1 MAISQNKLT
10 PLLVGVAALIVV
22 YALYSKFSSSS
33 APVASGTAMRSVPQ
47 PGVDPAS
54 APKSSGIFGKGGSS
68 LPPVRPGDADN
79 SAETLAQVI
88 ASNKELRDTA
98 QKALERLDELE
109 RRSSAQTASQR
120 ADVRAPVNSGVDP
133 VTPSGQ
139 GALNA
144 SPSTTPAPAA
154 APGDDN
160 PLGALLDNGL
170 NAASKMVA
178 GFNGG
183 KTASVAA
190 AGNPP
195 NAGGVAGMP
204 SGLGYDGGNPG
215 IGAGMPGA
223 PDAAPSTALRK
234 FVAPMGY
241 RTVSANGERGATT
254 LVRSALAPAAPVMP
268 LALTDP
274 TGAAAP
280 GGNAKPEPIPYFT
293 IPENAT
299 LPRVTTMTTL
309 VGRIPIDGRV
319 QDPVPFK
326 VIIGRDN
333 LAASGAFVA
342 DDIAGVVASGI
353 AVGDMSLSC
362 VEGYIQSLT
371 FIFDD
376 GTVRTVSQRMNGAS
390 GGFGSGS
397 GGGVSLSATSKLG
410 WLSDQYGNP
419 CIPGKFETDA
429 PRYLSEVIGGK
440 ALSAAGAAYAQ
451 SQTTTVNSSG
461 PLGATS
467 SSQVTGSVGKNVLGK
482 VVNNSANELTD
493 WLMRRLDNSFDAV
506 VVRAGTRVA
515 VHIEQSINIDKE
527 PDGRKLDYARDRTKL
542 AQQQGVRHG
551 MD

>member
-10 PLLVGVAALIVV
+10 PLLVGIAAVIVG
-22 YALYSKFSSSS
+22 YALYSKFGSH
-33 APVASGTAMRSVPQ
+33 APPVASGTAMKSVPQ

-54 APKSSGIFGKGGSS
+54 APKSSGLLGNGGSS
-68 LPPVRPGDADN
+68 LPAVRPGDADN

-109 RRSSAQTASQR
+109 RRTGVQSVS
-120 ADVRAPVNSGVDP
+120 PGVDP
-133 VTPSGQ
+133 RTLPKAEPMVNP
-139 GALNA
+139 AA
-144 SPSTTPAPAA
+144 VPAPTV
-154 APGDDN
+154 APVPTPGVAPAPNDGN
-160 PLGALLDNGL
+160 PLGALIDNGL
-170 NAASKMVA
+170 NAAAKMMGGFSGPGGRPVTAANA
-178 GFNGG
+178 GAN
-183 KTASVAA
+183 
-190 AGNPP
+190 P
-195 NAGGVAGMP
+195 NANAGANSIP
-204 SGLGYDGGNPG
+204 SGLGYDSTSLGSGNP
-215 IGAGMPGA
+215 AA
-223 PDAAPSTALRK
+223 PDAPPSTALTK
-234 FVAPMGY
+234 MVVPMGY
-241 RTVSANGERGATT
+241 RTVSANGERGAT
-254 LVRSALAPAAPVMP
+254 LVRSTLAPAPATP
-268 LALTDP
+268 LAFNDP
-274 TGAAAP
+274 MGAAAAP
-280 GGNAKPEPIPYFT
+280 GNAKPEPVPYFT

-309 VGRIPIDGRV
+309 VGRVPVDGRV

-326 VIIGRDN
+326 VIVGRDN
-333 LAASGAFVA
+333 LAASGAYVS
-342 DDIAGVVASGI
+342 DDVAGVVASGI

-376 GTVRTVSQRMNGAS
+376 GTVRTVSQRTNGTSA
-390 GGFGSGS
+390 GFGSGG

-429 PRYLSEVIGGK
+429 PRYLTEVIGGK

-451 SQTTTVNSSG
+451 AQTTTTNSSG

-467 SSQVTGSVGKNVLGK
+467 TSQVTGSVGKNVLGK
-482 VVNNSANELTD
+482 VVGNSADELTN
-493 WLMRRLDNSFDAV
+493 WLMHRLSNSFDAV
-506 VVRAGTRVA
+506 IVRAGTQVA
-515 VHIEQSINIDKE
+515 VHIEQSINIDKD
-527 PDGRKLDYARDRTKL
+527 PDGRKLDYARDRARL

>member
-10 PLLVGVAALIVV
+10 PLLVGAAALIVG
-22 YALYSKFSSSS
+22 YAVYSKFSSPA
-33 APVASGTAMRSVPQ
+33 APVASGTAMRSIPQ

-54 APKSSGIFGKGGSS
+54 APKSSGLLGNSGSS
-68 LPPVRPGDADN
+68 LPAVRPGDADN

-98 QKALERLDELE
+98 QKALERLDDLE
-109 RRSSAQTASQR
+109 RKNGVQSASQR
-120 ADVRAPVNSGVDP
+120 ADARNAVVDP
-133 VTPSGQ
+133 AV
-139 GALNA
+139 
-144 SPSTTPAPAA
+144 TPAPAPGA
-154 APGDDN
+154 APAPNDGN
-160 PLGALLDNGL
+160 PLGALLDNGM
-170 NAASKMVA
+170 NAAAKMMG
-178 GFNGG
+178 GFTAPNG
-183 KTASVAA
+183 KPASTPSV
-190 AGNPP
+190 
-195 NAGGVAGMP
+195 NASTSGMP
-204 SGLGYDGGNPG
+204 NGLGYDGTGVG
-215 IGAGMPGA
+215 IGSANPAA
-223 PDAAPSTALRK
+223 PDAPPSTALTK
-234 FVAPMGY
+234 LVAPMGY
-241 RTVSANGERGATT
+241 RTASANGERGTT
-254 LVRSALAPAAPVMP
+254 LVRSTLAPAAPVMP
-268 LALTDP
+268 LALSDP
-274 TGAAAP
+274 IGAAAAS
-280 GGNAKPEPIPYFT
+280 GNLKPEPVPYFT

-309 VGRIPIDGRV
+309 VGRVPIDGRV

-333 LAASGAFVA
+333 LAASGAYVA

-362 VEGYIQSLT
+362 VEGFIQSLT

-390 GGFGSGS
+390 GGFGTGS
-397 GGGVSLSATSKLG
+397 GGGVSLSATNKLG

-429 PRYLSEVIGGK
+429 PRYLTDVIGGK

-451 SQTTTVNSSG
+451 AQTTTVNSSG

-467 SSQVTGSVGKNVLGK
+467 TSQVTGSVGKNVLGK
-482 VVNNSANELTD
+482 VVGNSANELTD
-493 WLMRRLDNSFDAV
+493 WLMRRLENSFDAV

-515 VHIEQSINIDKE
+515 VHIEQSINIDKD
-527 PDGRKLDYARDRTKL
+527 PDGRKLDYARDRARL

-551 MD
+551 VD

>member
-10 PLLVGVAALIVV
+10 PLLVGAAALIVG
-22 YALYSKFSSSS
+22 YALYSKFSSPA
-33 APVASGTAMRSVPQ
+33 APVASGSAMRSIPQ

-54 APKSSGIFGKGGSS
+54 APKSSGLLGNGGSS
-68 LPPVRPGDADN
+68 LPAVRPGDADN

-98 QKALERLDELE
+98 QKALERLAELE
-109 RRSSAQTASQR
+109 RKNGVQSASQR
-120 ADVRAPVNSGVDP
+120 ADARNAVVDP
-133 VTPSGQ
+133 AAAAAPM
-139 GALNA
+139 GAPA
-144 SPSTTPAPAA
+144 VTPAPAPGA
-154 APGDDN
+154 APEPNDGN
-160 PLGALLDNGL
+160 PLGALLDNGM
-170 NAASKMVA
+170 NAAAKMM
-178 GFNGG
+178 GFTGPNG
-183 KTASVAA
+183 KPAST
-190 AGNPP
+190 P
-195 NAGGVAGMP
+195 NAGINASTSGMP
-204 SGLGYDGGNPG
+204 SGLGYDGTGVG
-215 IGAGMPGA
+215 IGSANPAA
-223 PDAAPSTALRK
+223 PDAPPSTALTK
-234 FVAPMGY
+234 LVAPMGY
-241 RTVSANGERGATT
+241 RTASANGERGTT
-254 LVRSALAPAAPVMP
+254 LVRSTLAPAAPVMP
-268 LALTDP
+268 LALSDP
-274 TGAAAP
+274 MGAAAAS
-280 GGNAKPEPIPYFT
+280 GNLKPEPVPYFT

-309 VGRIPIDGRV
+309 VGRVPIDGRV

-333 LAASGAFVA
+333 LAASGAYVA

-362 VEGYIQSLT
+362 VEGFIQSLT

-390 GGFGSGS
+390 GGFGTGS
-397 GGGVSLSATSKLG
+397 GGGVSLSATNKLG

-429 PRYLSEVIGGK
+429 PRYLTEVIGGK

-451 SQTTTVNSSG
+451 AQTTTVNSSG

-467 SSQVTGSVGKNVLGK
+467 TSQVTGSVGKNVLGK
-482 VVNNSANELTD
+482 VVGNSANELTD

-515 VHIEQSINIDKE
+515 VHIEQSINIDKD
-527 PDGRKLDYARDRTKL
+527 PDGRKLDYARDRAKL

-551 MD
+551 ID

>member
-10 PLLVGVAALIVV
+10 PLLVGVAALIVF
-22 YALYSKFSSSS
+22 YALYSRFSSSS
-33 APVASGTAMRSVPQ
+33 APVASGAAMRSVPQ

-54 APKSSGIFGKGGSS
+54 APKSSGLFGKSGSN

-109 RRSSAQTASQR
+109 RRTSAQSASLR
-120 ADVRAPVNSGVDP
+120 ADLNAPANARGVDP
-133 VTPSGQ
+133 VIPSGP

-144 SPSTTPAPAA
+144 SATPAPGAV
-154 APGDDN
+154 PSVGDGN
-160 PLGALLDNGL
+160 PLGALIDNGL
-170 NAASKMVA
+170 SAASKMVG

-190 AGNPP
+190 AGNPGIQ
-195 NAGGVAGMP
+195 GGPGGLTGMP
-204 SGLGYDGGNPG
+204 SGLGYDGGS
-215 IGAGMPGA
+215 AGVSGS
-223 PDAAPSTALRK
+223 PDAAPSTALTK
-234 FVAPMGY
+234 VVAPMGY
-241 RTVSANGERGATT
+241 RAVSANGERGATT
-254 LVRSALAPAAPVMP
+254 LVRSTLAPAAPVVP

-274 TGAAAP
+274 SGA
-280 GGNAKPEPIPYFT
+280 GVGTTAKPEPIPYFT

-390 GGFGSGS
+390 SGFGSGS

-429 PRYLSEVIGGK
+429 PRYLAEVIGGK
-440 ALSAAGAAYAQ
+440 ALSTAGAAYAQ

-482 VVNNSANELTD
+482 VVNSGANELTD
-493 WLMRRLDNSFDAV
+493 WLMRRLENSFDAV

-527 PDGRKLDYARDRTKL
+527 PDGRRLDYARDRANL